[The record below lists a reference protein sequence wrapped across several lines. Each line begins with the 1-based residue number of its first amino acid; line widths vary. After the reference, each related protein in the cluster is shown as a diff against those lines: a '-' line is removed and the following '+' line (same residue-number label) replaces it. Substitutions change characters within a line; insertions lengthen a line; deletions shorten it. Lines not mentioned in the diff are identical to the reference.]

1 MSEKSIANDLYLIS
15 GATGKTGAHT
25 VRLLR
30 EKGASVRALVHTRD
44 QRSER
49 LAELGADVVHADLL
63 DFGAVRSAMTD
74 VTAAYFCYPIS
85 PGGLLDATTI
95 FAQAA
100 EEAGVDAVVNMSQIS
115 ARRDAK
121 SNVAQQHWLSERL
134 WDRTALITT
143 HLRPTFFAE
152 WLIFQWSRRDDHG
165 VLRLPFG
172 DGRHAPISSADQARV
187 IATILVD
194 PAPHDRQTYPL
205 YGPVELNHDQIADK
219 MAQTLGI
226 PVRYEPV
233 DIPTFAAALTAQGAT
248 PFFVQ
253 HVRNVAQDYRDGIFA
268 GTNDLVEAITG
279 TAPMTVEQF
288 TAAHCTAF
296 DGPGQEASWAD
307 VHRDAA
313 PPVAVV

>member
-1 MSEKSIANDLYLIS
+1 MPEKFVAADLYLIS

-30 EKGASVRALVHTRD
+30 EKGAAVRALVHRRD
-44 QRSER
+44 ERSER

-63 DFGAVRSAMTD
+63 DFGAVRSAMSG

-100 EEAGVDAVVNMSQIS
+100 DEAGVRSVVNMSQIS

-165 VLRLPFG
+165 VLRLPFA
-172 DGRHAPISSADQARV
+172 DGRHAPIASADQARV
-187 IATILVD
+187 IAAILTNA
-194 PAPHDRQTYPL
+194 APHDHQIYPL
-205 YGPVELNHDQIADK
+205 YGPLELNHDQIADK

-226 PVRYEPV
+226 AVRYEPV
-233 DIPTFAAALTAQGAT
+233 DIPTFAEALVAQGAT

-253 HVRNVAQDYRDGIFA
+253 HVRNVAQDYRDGILA
-268 GTNDLVEAITG
+268 GTNDVVEEITG
-279 TAPMTVEQF
+279 TPPMTVEQF
-288 TAAHCTAF
+288 TAANRTAF
-296 DGPGQEASWAD
+296 DGPGREASWAN
-307 VHRDAA
+307 VHRDAT
-313 PPVAVV
+313 PPVPVV